1 MSEHDTETNLPEVS
15 GGETAPDEQTPDAH
29 EVDATGVV
37 APEVAAS
44 ADAPADAPA
53 PTDAPT
59 DAPTAS
65 PESPAPAP
73 APVQG
78 SGASAAGQAVPLT
91 VSASDPKAFGAS
103 LDDIA
108 CGRVS
113 VRFDA

>member
-15 GGETAPDEQTPDAH
+15 GGETAPEQTPNAP
-29 EVDATGVV
+29 EIAT
-37 APEVAAS
+37 PEVA
-44 ADAPADAPA
+44 APADAPAPTPTAA

-65 PESPAPAP
+65 PEPPAPA

>member
-15 GGETAPDEQTPDAH
+15 GGETAHDEQTPN
-29 EVDATGVV
+29 ATGV
-37 APEVAAS
+37 AATGVAATEV
-44 ADAPADAPA
+44 DAPADAPTDT

-73 APVQG
+73 ASVQG

>member
-15 GGETAPDEQTPDAH
+15 GDETAPEQTPNAP
-29 EVDATGVV
+29 EVV
-37 APEVAAS
+37 APEVAAPT
-44 ADAPADAPA
+44 DAPAPT

>member
-15 GGETAPDEQTPDAH
+15 GGETAPEQTPNAP
-29 EVDATGVV
+29 EVDAPV
-37 APEVAAS
+37 
-44 ADAPADAPA
+44 DAPADAPTDT

-73 APVQG
+73 AAPVQG
-78 SGASAAGQAVPLT
+78 SGASAAGQTVPLT

>member
-15 GGETAPDEQTPDAH
+15 GGETATEQTPDATD
-29 EVDATGVV
+29 VSATDVSATGV
-37 APEVAAS
+37 A
-44 ADAPADAPA
+44 A

-65 PESPAPAP
+65 PEPPATPQDVP
-73 APVQG
+73 PVQG

>member
-15 GGETAPDEQTPDAH
+15 GGETAHDEQTPN
-29 EVDATGVV
+29 ATGV
-37 APEVAAS
+37 AATGVAATEV
-44 ADAPADAPA
+44 DAPADAP
-53 PTDAPT
+53 TDTPT

-65 PESPAPAP
+65 PETPAPAH
-73 APVQG
+73 ASVQG

>member
-1 MSEHDTETNLPEVS
+1 MSEHDTETNLPEAS
-15 GGETAPDEQTPDAH
+15 GDATAHEQTPIATGVNATG
-29 EVDATGVV
+29 VDATGV
-37 APEVAAS
+37 
-44 ADAPADAPA
+44 DAPADA

-59 DAPTAS
+59 DAPIAS
-65 PESPAPAP
+65 PEPPAPPAP
-73 APVQG
+73 VPPVQG

-108 CGRVS
+108 NGQVS

>member
-15 GGETAPDEQTPDAH
+15 GGETAHDEQTPN
-29 EVDATGVV
+29 
-37 APEVAAS
+37 APEVATPEV
-44 ADAPADAPA
+44 DAPTDAPTDT

-73 APVQG
+73 ASVQG

>member
-15 GGETAPDEQTPDAH
+15 GDETATEQTPDATD
-29 EVDATGVV
+29 VSATDVSATGVA
-37 APEVAAS
+37 APT
-44 ADAPADAPA
+44 DAPAPT

-65 PESPAPAP
+65 PEPPATPQDVP
-73 APVQG
+73 PVQG